1 MQYSVSDFLTD
12 IVQNS
17 IEAEASVI
25 TVDYIEEF
33 PMLNIMVGDN
43 GKGMDE
49 ETLAK
54 AKDPFFTDGEK
65 HKNRKVGLGIPFLIQ
80 AVEAAG
86 GEFDIKSDVEMG
98 TAIEFSF
105 NLENVDCPTEGDLAS
120 AFRSLLLFSGD
131 YEILINR
138 IKNGKSYRV
147 TKSELKEAL
156 GDLESADSLNLAKA
170 YFESHEN
177 ELSGKGE

>member
-17 IEAEASVI
+17 IEAGSTFIA
-25 TVDYIEEF
+25 VDYIEES
-33 PMLNIMVGDN
+33 PMLRVLIGDN

-54 AKDPFFTDGEK
+54 AKDPFYTDGEK
-65 HKNRKVGLGIPFLIQ
+65 HLNRKVGLGIPFLIQ
-80 AVEAAG
+80 AVESAG

-98 TAIEFSF
+98 TSLEFSF
-105 NLENVDCPTEGDLAS
+105 NLEHVDCPTEGDIPA
-120 AFRSLLLFSGD
+120 AFRSLFLFEGEYD
-131 YEILINR
+131 LLINR
-138 IKNGKSYRV
+138 MKNGNAYSV
-147 TKSELKEAL
+147 TRSELKEAL
-156 GDLESADSLNLAKA
+156 GDLESSDSLNLARKF
-170 YFESHEN
+170 FESHEN

>member
-65 HKNRKVGLGIPFLIQ
+65 HKNRKVGLG
-80 AVEAAG
+80 
-86 GEFDIKSDVEMG
+86 
-98 TAIEFSF
+98 
-105 NLENVDCPTEGDLAS
+105 
-120 AFRSLLLFSGD
+120 
-131 YEILINR
+131 
-138 IKNGKSYRV
+138 
-147 TKSELKEAL
+147 
-156 GDLESADSLNLAKA
+156 
-170 YFESHEN
+170 
-177 ELSGKGE
+177 